1 MTSTFRVWA
10 PNASTVDLVDARGR
24 RTRMEPIDA
33 GTSKGWF
40 ETTAVVRVP
49 GLDYGFSLDG
59 GPLRADPRS
68 AWQPE
73 GPEGPSRVVEHGSFT
88 WSDRSWRGFHLP
100 SAVLYELH
108 VGTFSPE
115 GTFDG
120 AIGRLD
126 HLADLGISAIEVM
139 PVAEFPGTR
148 GWGYDGVNLF
158 APHHSYGGPDGLR
171 RLVDACHSRGI
182 AVILDVVYNHL
193 GPSGNYLGEFGPYFT
208 DRYRTPWGQAVNFD
222 GPGSD
227 EVRRF
232 VIDNAIQWLRDYHC
246 DGLRMDAV
254 HALFDTSELHILEEL
269 SREVAELSAATGWRR
284 WLIAEFDRNDPRLVR
299 SRDAGGLGV
308 DAQWLD
314 DFHHSL
320 YGLLSGERDGYYRDF
335 GSLGDLSAALTQAY
349 VYQGRYSMARGCR
362 HGRTFDGLSGSS
374 FVGYSQNH
382 DQIGNR
388 ARGDRSA
395 ANLSGGRLAAAA
407 ALTFVAPFVP
417 MLFQGEEWGASTPFA
432 YFTDHTDQDLAE
444 AVRDGRRREFEAFG
458 WEPDQIPDP
467 EELATFEMSRL
478 DWSEVG
484 LASHRDLLDWY
495 RELVAIRRSRPELLD
510 GRLDKVRVEK
520 AGEQVFTV
528 SRGAITVAVNFG
540 NGEAAVPMP
549 GNRVPDSRYAVLV
562 SSNPAARIS
571 GDYLALPGDAVSVLC
586 AETAPPQHYFN
597 PPPSGSGRLAGSEDP
612 T

>member
-1 MTSTFRVWA
+1 MTRAFRVWA
-10 PNASTVDLVDARGR
+10 PNASSVDLVGASGQRTPMDRMDDA
-24 RTRMEPIDA
+24 
-33 GTSKGWF
+33 TSKGWF
-40 ETTAVVRVP
+40 ETTAVVRAP
-49 GLDYGFSLDG
+49 GFDYGFSLDG

-73 GPEGPSRVVEHGSFT
+73 GPEGRSRVVDHGSFA
-88 WSDRSWRGFHLP
+88 WSDRAWRGFHLP
-100 SAVLYELH
+100 SAVLYEFH

-120 AIGRLD
+120 AIERLD
-126 HLADLGISAIEVM
+126 HLVGLGVSAIEVM

-171 RLVDACHSRGI
+171 RLVDACHAHGI
-182 AVILDVVYNHL
+182 AVIVDVVYNHL

-232 VIDNAIQWLRDYHC
+232 VIDNAVQWLRDYHC
-246 DGLRMDAV
+246 DGLRLDAV
-254 HALFDTSELHILEEL
+254 HALFDMSELHIVEEL
-269 SREVAELSAATGWRR
+269 SQEVAELSASSRWRR
-284 WLIAEFDRNDPRLVR
+284 WIIAEFDRNDPRLVR

-335 GSLGDLSAALTQAY
+335 GSIGDLAVALSQAY
-349 VYQGRYSMARGCR
+349 VYQGRYSVARGRR
-362 HGRTFDGLSGSS
+362 HGRTSDGLSGSS

-395 ANLSGGRLAAAA
+395 ENLSAGRLAAAG
-407 ALTFVAPFVP
+407 ALTVVAPFVP
-417 MLFQGEEWGASTPFA
+417 MLFQGEEWGASARFA
-432 YFTDHTDQDLAE
+432 YFTDHTDPWLAE

-458 WEPDQIPDP
+458 WEPDQVPDP
-467 EELATFEMSRL
+467 QDLATFEMSRL
-478 DWSEVG
+478 DWSEVECG
-484 LASHRDLLDWY
+484 SNRRLLDWY
-495 RELVAIRRSRPELLD
+495 RALIAIRRSHPELLD
-510 GRLDKVRVEK
+510 GRLDLLRVE
-520 AGEQVFTV
+520 ATGEQVFTV
-528 SRGAITVAVNFG
+528 SRGAITVAVNLG
-540 NGEAAVPMP
+540 NDEATLQMP
-549 GNRVPDSRYAVLV
+549 DDGNPDTKFAILV

-571 GDYLALPGDAVSVLC
+571 GAYLALPGDAVSVLS
-586 AETAPPQHYFN
+586 AESGPPQRYFN
-597 PPPSGSGRLAGSEDP
+597 PPASASDRLVGSEDP

>member
-1 MTSTFRVWA
+1 MTPAFRVWA
-10 PNASTVDLVDARGR
+10 PNASTVDLVGAGGHRA
-24 RTRMEPIDA
+24 TMEPIDA
-33 GTSKGWF
+33 GPSKGWF
-40 ETTAVVRVP
+40 ETTAVVRAP
-49 GLDYGFSLDG
+49 GLGYGFSLDG

-126 HLADLGISAIEVM
+126 HLADLGVSAIEVM

-171 RLVDACHSRGI
+171 RLVDACHARGI

-232 VIDNAIQWLRDYHC
+232 VIDNAVQWLRDYHC
-246 DGLRMDAV
+246 DGLRLDAV
-254 HALFDTSELHILEEL
+254 HALFDMSELHILEEM
-269 SREVAELSAATGWRR
+269 SREVAELSSATGWRR

-335 GSLGDLSAALTQAY
+335 GSLGDLSTALTQAY
-349 VYQGRYSMARGCR
+349 VYQGRYSVTRGCR
-362 HGRTFDGLSGSS
+362 HGRTSDGLSGSS

-388 ARGDRSA
+388 APGDRSA

-432 YFTDHTDQDLAE
+432 YFTDHTDPDLAQ

-458 WEPDQIPDP
+458 WKPDQIPDP
-467 EELATFEMSRL
+467 EDLATFEMSRL
-478 DWSEVG
+478 DWSEVR

-495 RELVAIRRSRPELLD
+495 RALIAIRRSRPELLD
-510 GRLDKVRVEK
+510 GRLDKVFVER

-528 SRGAITVAVNFG
+528 SRGAITVAANLG
-540 NGEAAVPMP
+540 NDEAAVPMP

-571 GDYLALPGDAVSVLC
+571 GDYLTLPGDAVSVLC
-586 AETAPPQHYFN
+586 AESAPPQHYFN
-597 PPPSGSGRLAGSEDP
+597 PAPSGSGRLAGSEDP